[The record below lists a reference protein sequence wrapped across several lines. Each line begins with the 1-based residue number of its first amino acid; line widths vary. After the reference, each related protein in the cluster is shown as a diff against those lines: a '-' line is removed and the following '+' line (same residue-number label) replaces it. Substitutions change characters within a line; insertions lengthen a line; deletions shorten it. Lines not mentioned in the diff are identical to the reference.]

1 MKKFMRLI
9 CAVLLCIVASF
20 GFIACNLVEL
30 DTAYAL
36 NQEII
41 EVKALGKTKVFTRGD
56 LITAYER
63 YGYKNYQN
71 GGSLEDAIKKTKEDM
86 IQRYLLIEYIASNEI
101 TLTNYNGVD
110 YTSEIRYRALNSMQ
124 ERLDAIEEEV
134 RKDFDKTIDIVTPE
148 EVKSLRDK
156 KKVYEPTVKLDEET
170 GNLVRVEA
178 EKEEVHKNVP
188 DTFEEY
194 NKEFQSIDKQINGE
208 VWSRYIKEL
217 QAEAENEGRSTDRD
231 KVLEYKQKE
240 LEEFYREN
248 VLLELYQE
256 KVLAEAP
263 INTDAVVDYYKDK
276 FKAAYSLYDQNISK
290 YHSTIS
296 SSTSD
301 LVYYHP
307 TNNNDGYMLVQHILI
322 NFGADNTTKIDE
334 LKEKVKSDSSYD
346 VDGDGNP
353 FNDEPYLKEY
363 NRIINNVDVTY
374 EKDGVKETKRLPEVL
389 AYIKSYVAGGATPL
403 EKLQKFDELMY
414 VYNDDK
420 GNMNNDF
427 YYYVYKT
434 DDDAEDYNP
443 DETTNEPNNFN
454 EYFADASREFLVSEN
469 GYSIGDIYS
478 GGNNNGLVVA
488 SYQNSETSKKEYSAH
503 IIIYGGDAENIV
515 TYSNLDN
522 LTWQDL
528 CARYTSPLQEKTIFQ
543 FIYDKINNDSNIY
556 SEKAE
561 SIINTIQDKNN
572 SEYQVIDN
580 EYKYKDMWK

>member
-1 MKKFMRLI
+1 
-9 CAVLLCIVASF
+9 
-20 GFIACNLVEL
+20 
-30 DTAYAL
+30 
-36 NQEII
+36 
-41 EVKALGKTKVFTRGD
+41 
-56 LITAYER
+56 
-63 YGYKNYQN
+63 
-71 GGSLEDAIKKTKEDM
+71 
-86 IQRYLLIEYIASNEI
+86 
-101 TLTNYNGVD
+101 
-110 YTSEIRYRALNSMQ
+110 
-124 ERLDAIEEEV
+124 
-134 RKDFDKTIDIVTPE
+134 
-148 EVKSLRDK
+148 
-156 KKVYEPTVKLDEET
+156 
-170 GNLVRVEA
+170 
-178 EKEEVHKNVP
+178 
-188 DTFEEY
+188 
-194 NKEFQSIDKQINGE
+194 
-208 VWSRYIKEL
+208 
-217 QAEAENEGRSTDRD
+217 
-231 KVLEYKQKE
+231 
-240 LEEFYREN
+240 
-248 VLLELYQE
+248 
-256 KVLAEAP
+256 
-263 INTDAVVDYYKDK
+263 
-276 FKAAYSLYDQNISK
+276 
-290 YHSTIS
+290 
-296 SSTSD
+296 
-301 LVYYHP
+301 
-307 TNNNDGYMLVQHILI
+307 MLVQHILI